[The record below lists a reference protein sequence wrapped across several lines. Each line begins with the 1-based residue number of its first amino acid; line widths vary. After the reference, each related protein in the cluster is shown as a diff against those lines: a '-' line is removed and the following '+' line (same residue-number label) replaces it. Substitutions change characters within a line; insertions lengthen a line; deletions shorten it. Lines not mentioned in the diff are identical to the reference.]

1 MNGKTPTYPRR
12 QPPSRVMPPWAN
24 IAPTATVGT
33 RNEYT
38 GSPTPNW
45 PELRKRRRAGRGWRP
60 MRKEAVR
67 TVRPNAGSEV
77 SMDEMTVDEL
87 QAHLDGLTEIMTGLT
102 AVFEDEKMT
111 NGTLSEAS
119 QEALLALKLVAAK
132 TQLSLLERGVPMR
145 TGEVAT

>member
-1 MNGKTPTYPRR
+1 
-12 QPPSRVMPPWAN
+12 
-24 IAPTATVGT
+24 
-33 RNEYT
+33 
-38 GSPTPNW
+38 
-45 PELRKRRRAGRGWRP
+45 
-60 MRKEAVR
+60 
-67 TVRPNAGSEV
+67 
-77 SMDEMTVDEL
+77 MDEMTVDEL